1 MHFLIVFSFSQGIL
15 PCAVPSSHVAP
26 VSSKRETSNWTQQ
39 QTTGAV
45 VAAAAALEP
54 PMPSLPF
61 TASVQDP
68 SSQQRQEPIP

>member
-1 MHFLIVFSFSQGIL
+1 MHLLIVFSFSQGIL
-15 PCAVPSSHVAP
+15 PCAVPSSHATP

-39 QTTGAV
+39 QTTGAIV
-45 VAAAAALEP
+45 AAALES

-61 TASVQDP
+61 TASAQDP

>member
-1 MHFLIVFSFSQGIL
+1 MHFLIVFSISQGIL
-15 PCAVPSSHVAP
+15 PCAVPSSHVTP

-39 QTTGAV
+39 TTGAV
-45 VAAAAALEP
+45 VAAAAAAVEP
-54 PMPSLPF
+54 PMSSLPF